1 MHRNL
6 CKNVYMGQVLIAEDD
21 GGVRAMVGS
30 VLRRAGHQIEF
41 ASNGVE
47 AIECIQSKE
56 YDCILLDLMMP
67 TASGF
72 EVLAWMHRHRKDLA
86 ARRVIVL
93 TAVAASALTNMTPD
107 RVFAVVRK
115 PFDIDNLRELV
126 DRCASGG
133 Q

>member
-1 MHRNL
+1 
-6 CKNVYMGQVLIAEDD
+6 MGQVLIAEDD